1 MISDHVKGK
10 QKEKFSPG
18 IQKGIHLHRVID
30 AYTDEHP
37 ASKEAKI
44 FFKPYYRLYSG
55 AIVDII
61 YDHFLATDEAEFPD
75 NFLYEFSIDTYETL
89 DPYTEI
95 FPERFGKMFPWMKK
109 QNWLYN
115 YQHKEGIQKS
125 LNGLMHRAAY
135 LEEMDTAFSLFD
147 EYYERLKDCYTNFW
161 ADAKPHFRKR
171 FEELIT
177 D

>member
-75 NFLYEFSIDTYETL
+75 NFLYEFSIE
-89 DPYTEI
+89 
-95 FPERFGKMFPWMKK
+95 
-109 QNWLYN
+109 
-115 YQHKEGIQKS
+115 
-125 LNGLMHRAAY
+125 
-135 LEEMDTAFSLFD
+135 
-147 EYYERLKDCYTNFW
+147 
-161 ADAKPHFRKR
+161 
-171 FEELIT
+171 
-177 D
+177 